1 METDDVILFTAFPL
15 TKYSN
20 SLSPKRTNPRKRSV
34 PTRDVTATP
43 AGSRALPPLREPS
56 EARRHRAHGARD
68 RTRNSA
74 RELPLLQTGPRA
86 ARTRQTHSARS
97 GSGSDRREARPR
109 SAGPAARPEPGR
121 CGRRRVGGG
130 VVGAHRHR
138 RLRANLQETRTHGD
152 PAAPHPESRKFL
164 VAYFKENVT
173 AKVPLQ

>member
-68 RTRNSA
+68 RTTNSA

-97 GSGSDRREARPR
+97 GSG
-109 SAGPAARPEPGR
+109 
-121 CGRRRVGGG
+121 
-130 VVGAHRHR
+130 
-138 RLRANLQETRTHGD
+138 GD
-152 PAAPHPESRKFL
+152 PEGGPSTQRRPGSPAGAWTVRGWSERTGFGVYVPTRKRRARTATRRHPILKVGNFSSRTL
-164 VAYFKENVT
+164 RRM
-173 AKVPLQ
+173 

>member
-20 SLSPKRTNPRKRSV
+20 SLSPRRTNPRKRSV

-68 RTRNSA
+68 RTTNSA

-97 GSGSDRREARPR
+97 GSGGDRREARPR

-121 CGRRRVGGG
+121 CGRRRAGGG
-130 VVGAHRHR
+130 GWSERTGFGVYVPTRKRRARTATRRHPILKVGNFSSRTLR
-138 RLRANLQETRTHGD
+138 RM
-152 PAAPHPESRKFL
+152 
-164 VAYFKENVT
+164 
-173 AKVPLQ
+173 